1 MKINSQWEK
10 TTMSEAP
17 MQWRCVLVDVLRFI
31 LIDVRSSQGIQIGK
45 VGCAAGVVGVW
56 TTRVHDAG

>member
-1 MKINSQWEK
+1 
-10 TTMSEAP
+10 MSEAP